1 MALLLAA
8 AALLITGEAVRVD
21 LGQRALVV
29 KIAGRAPR
37 EVEFTVDAATRISA
51 SGRSLLLEDVRP
63 GDRVLVSGTEAE
75 AGRGQ
80 ARFVRVGAA
89 RAAVPDPNAV
99 RSAPRSMSS
108 SGSRRSESAVSRQG
122 KRSAS
127 RTER

>member
-8 AALLITGEAVRVD
+8 AALLVAGEAVRVD

-29 KIAGRAPR
+29 KVAGRVPR

-51 SGRSLLLEDVRP
+51 SGRSLLLEDVPP
-63 GDRVLVSGTEAE
+63 GDPVTVSGTEGQG
-75 AGRGQ
+75 GRGR
-80 ARFVRVGAA
+80 ARLVRVGAP
-89 RAAVPDPNAV
+89 RAAAPDPNAV
-99 RSAPRSMSS
+99 RSMSS
-108 SGSRRSESAVSRQG
+108 SGSRRSESAASRQR